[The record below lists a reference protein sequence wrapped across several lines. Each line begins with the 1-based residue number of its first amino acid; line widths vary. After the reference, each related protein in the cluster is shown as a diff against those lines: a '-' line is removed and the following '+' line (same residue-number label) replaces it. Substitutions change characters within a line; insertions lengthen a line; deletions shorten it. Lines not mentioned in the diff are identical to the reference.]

1 MEIKKVLVIGAG
13 TMGHQIAIQTA
24 LHGFDVR
31 CYDVSKEMLDKAK
44 AFADSWLKGRVTK
57 QKLTQE
63 EADALNA
70 RLQFVSNLPDA
81 AADVDLALEA
91 VPDVVEIKKSILAEL
106 DKYTPDRTI
115 FASNSS
121 YIVSSRFADA
131 VKDPSKVVNVH
142 FFNPALVMK
151 VVEVVKGPHV
161 SDDTFES
168 AMAFVKAIG
177 KQAVPVKKEV
187 YGFLVN
193 RIWTAI
199 SMEAG
204 YIVDQGIATVED
216 VDIAVKGA
224 LGHPMGPFE
233 VIDLAGIDLEHSVR
247 MEKFKDTGNKADLPP
262 AILTT
267 YVARGEYGRKT
278 KKGFYTYE

>member
-1 MEIKKVLVIGAG
+1 MEVKKVLVVGAG

-31 CYDVSKEMLDKAK
+31 CYDVSRDMLDKAE
-44 AFADSWLKGRVTK
+44 AFAKDWVQGRVKK
-57 QKLTQE
+57 QKLTQA
-63 EADALNA
+63 EADALQSG
-70 RLQFVSNLPDA
+70 LKFVSDLPNA

-106 DKYTPDRTI
+106 DAYTPAHTI

-131 VKDPSKVVNVH
+131 VKDPSKVINMH

-161 SDDTFES
+161 SEDTFES
-168 AMAFVKAIG
+168 AMTFVRAIG
-177 KQAVPVKKEV
+177 KQAVPIEKEV

-204 YIVDQGIATVED
+204 WIVDQGIATVED

-247 MEKFKDTGNKADLPP
+247 MEKFRDTGNKADLPP